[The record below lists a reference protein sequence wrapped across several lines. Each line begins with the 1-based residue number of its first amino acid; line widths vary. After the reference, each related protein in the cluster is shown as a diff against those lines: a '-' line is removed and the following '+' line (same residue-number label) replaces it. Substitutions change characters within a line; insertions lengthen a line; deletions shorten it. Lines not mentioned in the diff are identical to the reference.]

1 MNLHTCTIVLKD
13 NLTLT
18 YDSVEQSLSVIDQH
32 GSSSI
37 NNIFIDATDGQ
48 TIRSYHNL
56 SVEESIESL
65 MDL

>member
-13 NLTLT
+13 NHKLT
-18 YDSVEQSLSVIDQH
+18 YHNVEKSLEIIEVH
-32 GSSSI
+32 GASGIS
-37 NNIFIDATDGQ
+37 NILIDATDGQ
-48 TIRSYHNL
+48 TIRSYYNL